1 VIDGIWATV
10 GSSNVDWRSFL
21 HNEEL
26 NVVVLGRDFGNQMEA
41 SFRNDLEK
49 SKRVT
54 AEEWEHRSLASR
66 FKESAARVWE
76 YWL

>member
-1 VIDGIWATV
+1 VIDGVWATV

-26 NVVVLGRDFGNQMEA
+26 NVVVLGRDFGSQMEA
-41 SFRNDLEK
+41 SFRRDLER
-49 SKRVT
+49 SKRIT
-54 AEEWEHRSLASR
+54 PEEWEQRSLASR
-66 FKESAARVWE
+66 IKEAAGRVWE